1 MKPISHNG
9 QNDFLSHM
17 ESLTVLSQKM
27 RQELE
32 VQLQIEK
39 RKTEALN
46 HKMIEIQ
53 AQAELMIDKTRHDN
67 ASLTQ
72 RTAQMESDL
81 KKWKEAYKSL
91 EAQLLTKSKEL
102 DQAQRQAE
110 HFKNTWETFQGNHEN
125 SDRELKKAQADIE
138 RLRAENREIHRELT
152 QEKRNAAN
160 ALQISTESARDMKV
174 ALERLH
180 SIIEKTSGS
189 SLTGINTQGAQI
201 QAMVQ
206 AMNALGKTLDRVV
219 TDSNSNQNRV
229 LQLMQNNELNI
240 ARMRNDLELAIAR
253 MSDQLMK
260 NVQQIK
266 AADASAEIAKLKES
280 IVKEQDIKREI
291 KQAIE
296 KAVPT
301 VVAPVLAAAEK
312 ATLDAA
318 EVIAENET
326 IKKHHSKA
334 KSELEKAREEY
345 RVLQRSSLLELERY
359 KDRAERSEG
368 TGTIILE
375 DLPLEM

>member
-1 MKPISHNG
+1 MKPITHTG

-17 ESLTVLSQKM
+17 ESLSVLSQKM

-32 VQLQIEK
+32 VSLQIEK

-53 AQAELMIDKTRHDN
+53 AQAELMIDKTRMDN
-67 ASLTQ
+67 SSLTQ

-81 KKWKEAYKSL
+81 KKWKEAYKAL
-91 EAQLLTKSKEL
+91 EQQVLTKSKDL
-102 DQAQRQAE
+102 DNAQRQTE
-110 HFKNTWETFQGNHEN
+110 HFKNTWETFQSNHE
-125 SDRELKKAQADIE
+125 SSERELKKAQADLE

-180 SIIEKTSGS
+180 SIIEKTTGS
-189 SLTGINTQGAQI
+189 SLSGINTQGSQI

-206 AMNALGKTLDRVV
+206 AMNALGKSLDRMS
-219 TDSNSNQNRV
+219 TDSGSNQNRV

-266 AADASAEIAKLKES
+266 VADATAEIAKLKES

-291 KQAIE
+291 KNAIE
-296 KAVPT
+296 KAIPAAVS
-301 VVAPVLAAAEK
+301 PVLAAAEE
-312 ATLDAA
+312 ATLKA
-318 EVIAENET
+318 EAVSQENVA
-326 IKKHHSKA
+326 IKKHSSKA
-334 KSELEKAREEY
+334 ESELNKAREEY

-375 DLPLEM
+375 DLPRD

>member
-1 MKPISHNG
+1 MKPMIQQG
-9 QNDFLSHM
+9 QTDYLNHM
-17 ESLTVLSQKM
+17 ESLSLLSQKM

-32 VQLQIEK
+32 VQLMVEK
-39 RKTEALN
+39 KKTEALN
-46 HKMIEIQ
+46 NRVLEIQ
-53 AQAELMIDKTRHDN
+53 AQAELKVDKTIGEN
-67 ASLTQ
+67 SALQ
-72 RTAQMESDL
+72 QKVTALESDL

-91 EAQLLTKSKEL
+91 EAQVLTKSKEL

-110 HFKNTWETFQGNHEN
+110 HFKNTWEAFQANFDSN
-125 SDRELKKAQADIE
+125 DRELKKAQGDIE

-160 ALQISTESARDMKV
+160 ALQISTESARDMKI

-180 SIIEKTSGS
+180 SIVEKSTHGTN
-189 SLTGINTQGAQI
+189 TGMTTQGSQI

-206 AMNALGKTLDRVV
+206 AMNALGKSLDRMN
-219 TDSNSNQNRV
+219 TDSSSNQNRV

-266 AADASAEIAKLKES
+266 VADATAEIAKLKES

-291 KQAIE
+291 KSAIE
-296 KAVPT
+296 KAIP
-301 VVAPVLAAAEK
+301 AAISPAMAAAEK
-312 ATLDAA
+312 AALEAA
-318 EVIAENET
+318 EVVAENNS
-326 IKKHHSKA
+326 IKKIHSKA
-334 KSELEKAREEY
+334 TSELEKAREEY

-359 KDRAERSEG
+359 KDRAAQAEG

-375 DLPLEM
+375 DLPRD